1 MEAKKNRTGMNI
13 GLMALMG
20 LVSVLTFGTMAASAS
35 IVTDIPAAV
44 NTALL
49 GGSSLYA
56 ARAILTAA
64 IMMSAGM
71 TLAMLK
77 MPPVGI
83 FVVLLMVLG
92 ALTAIAWADI
102 SFLIMAA
109 LLIVAMFTRTIWEY
123 IGGKSSGA
131 E

>member
-1 MEAKKNRTGMNI
+1 MVVNKKKQRMNY
-13 GLMALMG
+13 GLMALLG
-20 LVSVLTFGTMAASAS
+20 IVSILAFGTMAASAS
-35 IVTDIPAAV
+35 IVSDIPAAV

-49 GGSSLYA
+49 GGSSLFA

-83 FVVLLMVLG
+83 FIVLLMVLG
-92 ALTAIAWADI
+92 ALTAISWADI
-102 SFLIMAA
+102 SFLIMAS
-109 LLIVAMFTRTIWEY
+109 LLIVAMFTKTIWEY